1 MSRKARPFPGS
12 KTRAATIFAASSRK
26 FFQKGNFTQTV
37 LKRFKDGLPQ
47 LLAQSKIKGFW
58 AFRGI
63 WKFYFI
69 GCGILLHFRF
79 RYASLAPVSQRENP
93 RNYLINRYLKQH
105 FKYQKVFHRL
115 WKTCGKPSS
124 KESEKKFKRVLLQ
137 HFPLLGSKQCLRRPK
152 AAIARF

>member
-1 MSRKARPFPGS
+1 MSRKAQPLPS
-12 KTRAATIFAASSRK
+12 SNTRAATISAMSSRK
-26 FFQKGNFTQTV
+26 FFQKGNFTQNV
-37 LKRFKDGLPQ
+37 LKRFKEAFPVLFT
-47 LLAQSKIKGFW
+47 QSKIKGFW

-93 RNYLINRYLKQH
+93 RKYLINKYLKHH
-105 FKYQKVFHRL
+105 FKYRKVFHRL

-124 KESEKKFKRVLLQ
+124 KESEKKLKRVLLQ
-137 HFPLLGSKQCLRRPK
+137 HFPLPGSKQCLRRPE
-152 AAIARF
+152 AAVAWF